1 MASASPEQA
10 TAGMEAWMA
19 WAQKSGDA
27 VVDLGT
33 PIQATAGVS
42 ADGACGNDSQASGYS
57 LLQGSSRDEIDA
69 PLDEENTLRFT
80 RVIREL
86 AARTQ
91 FIVITHSK
99 PTMEMADA
107 LYGVTM
113 EDAGVSSLVSVRMNR
128 LLTPA

>member
-69 PLDEENTLRFT
+69 PLEDHPHL
-80 RVIREL
+80 
-86 AARTQ
+86 
-91 FIVITHSK
+91 
-99 PTMEMADA
+99 TMPGASIDVFEA
-107 LYGVTM
+107 LPVPGV
-113 EDAGVSSLVSVRMNR
+113 
-128 LLTPA
+128 